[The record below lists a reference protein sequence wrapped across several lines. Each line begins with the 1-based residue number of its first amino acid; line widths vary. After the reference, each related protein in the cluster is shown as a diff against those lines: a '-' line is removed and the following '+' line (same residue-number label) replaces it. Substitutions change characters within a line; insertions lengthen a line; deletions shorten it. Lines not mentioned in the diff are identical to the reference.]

1 MYTYTYPLSLATRSL
16 IRILTQAITHTY
28 ITLKPQTEREDD
40 VQCFLSRTPCRL
52 RFPIGHRVRCFLG
65 VEEGWKTGTVIN
77 HYYREKDWVKGRIA
91 PYQICLDGND
101 QLVFAPADEDRMIR
115 DEENRIVVPGPAFL
129 IEKKK
134 WLYVSM
140 DHVER
145 SDISKM
151 LRISHEPIGGET
163 ETQPETMELLMEII
177 SSYFKERLQVAFHDA
192 KNASLMMEKM
202 LLEEEEKAM
211 KCMCKKKKKKKK
223 RRKKKKKKES
233 IVEEDAK
240 SGDVVVDE
248 VVSVKEGSV
257 EVKTEEKK
265 DEVSSVEVRMKE
277 KKEESSL
284 EVKIEEKE
292 KESSLE
298 VKMDEKKEEPSLEV
312 KEKKEEVKTEAQK
325 RIEELEAEIQRLKA
339 QVAASTSSQ
348 TSSTEKN
355 STSQKGCGLDQEVE
369 AFKGCLDQI
378 WNERP
383 RCKIVPKLSVK
394 DVHSIFCSRRSLNK

>member
-1 MYTYTYPLSLATRSL
+1 
-16 IRILTQAITHTY
+16 
-28 ITLKPQTEREDD
+28 
-40 VQCFLSRTPCRL
+40 
-52 RFPIGHRVRCFLG
+52 
-65 VEEGWKTGTVIN
+65 VEEGWKKGTVIN

-101 QLVFAPADEDRMIR
+101 QLVFAPRDEDRMIR

-129 IEKKK
+129 VEKKK

-145 SDISKM
+145 SDILKM
-151 LRISHEPIGGET
+151 LRISHNPIGGEA

-177 SSYFKERLQVAFHDA
+177 STYFKERLQVAFYDA
-192 KNASLMMEKM
+192 KNASLMMQKM
-202 LLEEEEKAM
+202 LLEEEEKSM

-223 RRKKKKKKES
+223 RRKKKKKKKSVE
-233 IVEEDAK
+233 IVDENVK
-240 SGDVVVDE
+240 SRDVVDE
-248 VVSVKEGSV
+248 KPVDVVDEKEEPSV
-257 EVKTEEKK
+257 ELRMDEKVEESSL
-265 DEVSSVEVRMKE
+265 EVEE

-284 EVKIEEKE
+284 EMKMEENLIIEEE
-292 KESSLE
+292 A
-298 VKMDEKKEEPSLEV
+298 
-312 KEKKEEVKTEAQK
+312 KTDDQK

-339 QVAASTSSQ
+339 QVAASSSQ
-348 TSSTEKN
+348 TSTVKKSISEG
-355 STSQKGCGLDQEVE
+355 SGLDQEVE

-378 WNERP
+378 WSERP

>member
-1 MYTYTYPLSLATRSL
+1 M
-16 IRILTQAITHTY
+16 
-28 ITLKPQTEREDD
+28 
-40 VQCFLSRTPCRL
+40 QCFLSRTPCRL

-223 RRKKKKKKES
+223 RRKKKKKKKKRVS
-233 IVEEDAK
+233 LRRTRR
-240 SGDVVVDE
+240 VV
-248 VVSVKEGSV
+248 
-257 EVKTEEKK
+257 
-265 DEVSSVEVRMKE
+265 M
-277 KKEESSL
+277 SSL
-284 EVKIEEKE
+284 MRWLVRRKV
-292 KESSLE
+292 L
-298 VKMDEKKEEPSLEV
+298 
-312 KEKKEEVKTEAQK
+312 
-325 RIEELEAEIQRLKA
+325 LK
-339 QVAASTSSQ
+339 
-348 TSSTEKN
+348 
-355 STSQKGCGLDQEVE
+355 
-369 AFKGCLDQI
+369 
-378 WNERP
+378 
-383 RCKIVPKLSVK
+383 
-394 DVHSIFCSRRSLNK
+394 